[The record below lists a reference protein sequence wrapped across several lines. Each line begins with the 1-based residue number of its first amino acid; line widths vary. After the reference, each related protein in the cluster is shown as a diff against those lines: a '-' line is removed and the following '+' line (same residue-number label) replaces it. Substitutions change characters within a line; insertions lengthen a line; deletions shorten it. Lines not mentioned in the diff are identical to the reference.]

1 MTASKSEIWH
11 GTKFNLKIGEKKMKK
26 YRLYVKSEKD
36 LKALNEKIAIDS
48 LFSVGETITNNPLHI
63 GENIFSDKRIF
74 DSVKEYAFT
83 HNFVS
88 LTLYQTIEEKFAVL
102 KSGYEQTFGNFA
114 FIPAGCGYE
123 NNTLISYTLEFS
135 GYSFVRTNVVKLS
148 LFYLRNLLN
157 EYTYYG
163 GAWRDKKSMKTILY
177 NEL

>member
-1 MTASKSEIWH
+1 M
-11 GTKFNLKIGEKKMKK
+11 
-26 YRLYVKSEKD
+26 
-36 LKALNEKIAIDS
+36 EKI
-48 LFSVGETITNNPLHI
+48 FSVTNV
-63 GENIFSDKRIF
+63 IF

-102 KSGYEQTFGNFA
+102 KSGYEQIFGNFA
-114 FIPAGCGYE
+114 FIPAGGGYE
-123 NNTLISYTLEFS
+123 NNTLISYTLEFA